1 MRKHIVLLVAGVA
14 LLVLGASAS
23 ARADIDVEGTL
34 LIGSGVDTG
43 DRPHNIYA
51 LQVGGA
57 AELIVSGWVAGF
69 RATRAVSSGDVDKQF
84 DLRTIGGD
92 LGFEWELAI
101 LHLGPRFGVGRVSTK
116 NGDWHSVYLEPG
128 AVAEVEIGW
137 FVAGADLR
145 YRIVTENK
153 DVNGLLVYAKVGLR
167 F

>member
-1 MRKHIVLLVAGVA
+1 MRNHILLLATA
-14 LLVLGASAS
+14 LLVLGASGS
-23 ARADIDVEGTL
+23 ARADIDLEGTF

-43 DRPHNIYA
+43 DNPDNPYA
-51 LQVGGA
+51 LQIGGA

-69 RATRAVSSGDVDKQF
+69 RATRAVSSGDVSKEL

-92 LGFEWELAI
+92 FGFEWELAL

-137 FVAGADLR
+137 LVAGADLR
-145 YRIVTENK
+145 YRVVTESK
-153 DVNGLLVYAKVGLR
+153 DANGLLIYAKVGLR